1 MSIIP
6 FYGVDRPDLF
16 AIERPAMD
24 RPEPTYRVVLFIGV
38 TRGPW

>member
-1 MSIIP
+1 MSIIT

-16 AIERPAMD
+16 AIERAAMD